1 MAEFTVPALRVV
13 HAVVGTGSFTAAA
26 DLLGYTQS
34 AISRQVAAAE
44 AAAGMPLFVRKARG
58 VAATRAGE
66 AVARRAVVVLAE
78 LDAMNRDLAL
88 LSDTL
93 AEQVRLGAFP
103 TATWSLIPRTV
114 AALAGEHPALA
125 VELHE
130 ASSPALLRQ
139 VRAGGVDVAVI
150 AVGQGLP
157 EYDLH
162 DLRTER
168 LTDSGMGVVAVPLGH
183 RLAGRSRVTVDDVA
197 GEPWIVGAGLRGDPQ
212 FGAWPTLPQ
221 PRIAHRIRDW
231 NARLGFVAAGLG
243 ITTVARIAVPGLPAG
258 IAIVEVDDPAWS
270 GRTTLTVTRPEPSQG
285 QRVVAAA
292 LRAAATGDG

>member
-44 AAAGMPLFVRKARG
+44 SAAGMPLFVRKARG
-58 VAATRAGE
+58 VEATRAGE
-66 AVARRAVVVLAE
+66 AVARRAAAVLAE
-78 LDAMNRDLAL
+78 LDAADRELAM

-93 AEQVRLGAFP
+93 AEQVILGAFP
-103 TATWSLIPRTV
+103 TATWSLVPRTV
-114 AALAGEHPALA
+114 AALRSEHPALV

-130 ASSPALLRQ
+130 ASTPALVRQ
-139 VRAGGVDVAVI
+139 VSAGGVDVAVI

-157 EYDLH
+157 AYDLRG
-162 DLRTER
+162 LRTVR
-168 LTDSGMGVVAVPLGH
+168 LTTGGSGVVAIPRGH
-183 RLAGRSRVTVDDVA
+183 RLAGRSQVTVDDLA
-197 GEPWIVGAGLRGDPQ
+197 GESWIAGAGLRGDPQ

-221 PRIAHRIRDW
+221 PRIAYRIHNW

-243 ITTVARIAVPGLPAG
+243 ITTVPEIAVPGLPA
-258 IAIVEVDDPAWS
+258 EVDTVGVHDPSWS
-270 GRTTLTVTRPEPSQG
+270 GRTTTAVTKFEPTAG
-285 QRVVAAA
+285 QRAVVAA
-292 LRAAATGDG
+292 LRDAVTGAG